1 MKKKNNLY
9 YIVAGEASGDLH
21 GSHLINA
28 LQSINPLITFRGIG
42 GPRMNQS
49 GFKSLADFHRLSVMG
64 FLEII
69 KDLNFFIKLK
79 KTIVNDILIS
89 KPQKIIL
96 IDYPGFNLKIVK
108 ALKAVSSIP
117 IVYYISP
124 QVWAWKENRVSII
137 KQQVDSLVVLFPF
150 EKSWFKKRGV
160 EVQYFGHPL
169 IDLYYK
175 QSIQTIKPAN
185 NIVGF
190 FPGSRLQEI
199 KKHTPV
205 LLKIYYNLLK
215 KNSQQKFVISLAPGL
230 SSSCLGPFAQCKNMT
245 IDTSDSL
252 DVFNAVSVAVV
263 ASGTATLECAI
274 SQTPFVVIYK
284 TSFISWL
291 VAKLFL
297 SIQFVSIVNILA
309 NKEIVKEY
317 LQYQINVN
325 EISNEIRSLLV
336 RPNKQ
341 QKSLNKVTK
350 LLGDGSAYMQTAKY
364 INQI

>member
-1 MKKKNNLY
+1 M
-9 YIVAGEASGDLH
+9 
-21 GSHLINA
+21 
-28 LQSINPLITFRGIG
+28 F
-42 GPRMNQS
+42 
-49 GFKSLADFHRLSVMG
+49 LSSR
-64 FLEII
+64 
-69 KDLNFFIKLK
+69 
-79 KTIVNDILIS
+79 T
-89 KPQKIIL
+89 
-96 IDYPGFNLKIVK
+96 
-108 ALKAVSSIP
+108 SS
-117 IVYYISP
+117 
-124 QVWAWKENRVSII
+124 A
-137 KQQVDSLVVLFPF
+137 
-150 EKSWFKKRGV
+150 
-160 EVQYFGHPL
+160 
-169 IDLYYK
+169 
-175 QSIQTIKPAN
+175 
-185 NIVGF
+185 
-190 FPGSRLQEI
+190 
-199 KKHTPV
+199 
-205 LLKIYYNLLK
+205 
-215 KNSQQKFVISLAPGL
+215 KNSQQKFVISLAQGL

-245 IDTSDSL
+245 IDTSNSL

-297 SIQFVSIVNILA
+297 SVQYVSIVNILA

>member
-1 MKKKNNLY
+1 MRVKYSRLLKKKNNLY

-137 KQQVDSLVVLFPF
+137 KQQVDSLIVLF
-150 EKSWFKKRGV
+150 
-160 EVQYFGHPL
+160 L
-169 IDLYYK
+169 IHL
-175 QSIQTIKPAN
+175 
-185 NIVGF
+185 IVDC
-190 FPGSRLQEI
+190 Q
-199 KKHTPV
+199 
-205 LLKIYYNLLK
+205 
-215 KNSQQKFVISLAPGL
+215 
-230 SSSCLGPFAQCKNMT
+230 
-245 IDTSDSL
+245 
-252 DVFNAVSVAVV
+252 
-263 ASGTATLECAI
+263 
-274 SQTPFVVIYK
+274 
-284 TSFISWL
+284 
-291 VAKLFL
+291 LFL
-297 SIQFVSIVNILA
+297 L
-309 NKEIVKEY
+309 
-317 LQYQINVN
+317 
-325 EISNEIRSLLV
+325 R
-336 RPNKQ
+336 
-341 QKSLNKVTK
+341 
-350 LLGDGSAYMQTAKY
+350 
-364 INQI
+364 